1 MKTYTYEQIIQER
14 KREYLELLTQIK
26 SLQKYIEKTKNTDDY
41 QLDYIGYFGSQEP
54 NIVIYV
60 DKHYHLLEK
69 GIKKLIDKLE
79 IPTIEGKNIFLPSQ
93 KLLSEYFIGQQKV
106 IQITDIEK
114 FRKDMEKILN
124 SELALELKRYDSK
137 GIIEQYSLND
147 YLMVHTSDQT
157 NVVNSNITL
166 LHEYAKET
174 LLFYAENE
182 FINEENAHHF
192 FKEEYPS
199 SLFSSYFQSQLEKQ
213 DTLEY
218 QLDESLKD
226 ENLNGELLTTT
237 ISQRKILIHKKN
249 KR

>member
-41 QLDYIGYFGSQEP
+41 QLDYIGYFGTQEP
-54 NIVIYV
+54 NLVIYV
-60 DKHYHLLEK
+60 DEHYHLLEK
-69 GIKKLIDKLE
+69 GMKKLIDKLG
-79 IPTIEGKNIFLPSQ
+79 IPTVKGKNIFLPSQ
-93 KLLSEYFIGQQKV
+93 KLSSEYFIGRKKV
-106 IQITDIEK
+106 IQITDLEN

-124 SELALELKRYDSK
+124 SELALELKQYDNN

-147 YLMVHTSDQT
+147 YLMVHTSSCTKVFNGKIELFHDYFPE
-157 NVVNSNITL
+157 S
-166 LHEYAKET
+166 
-174 LLFYAENE
+174 LLFTAENNYVDE
-182 FINEENAHHF
+182 KKAIHL

-199 SLFSSYFQSQLEKQ
+199 SLFSDYFQSRLEKQ

-218 QLDESLKD
+218 QMDESLNGR
-226 ENLNGELLTTT
+226 NLNGEHLTGT
-237 ISQRKILIHKKN
+237 ISQKKILIHSKN